1 MNDSIRE
8 RLEQLLHDVT
18 KEMWKHINA
27 VNQGDLNQKEFEL
40 ATKELVKVQGG
51 LAFALKEEMS

>member
-8 RLEQLLHDVT
+8 RLEQLLRDVT